1 VGIQHGKEETLNKRG
16 FLHSPFIYCQLL
28 PAMVARL
35 KPFPYNIVVYDIGYR
50 GFDTINKIMTQGRK
64 LTLVIALVALLS
76 VALIRF
82 PAGAVPLE
90 ERRTQA
96 QREVEEAQQRL
107 EDAVERY
114 KYACYRLERT
124 RAELEETRA
133 ELAKA
138 EAELKKKQERLNSRI
153 RAMYV
158 TRHNQFLDVVVNA
171 GSFDEFLIGLDLT
184 KKIGRNDAELVR
196 KVKDARARLKAAE
209 EGLKARETEQAAVKR
224 NLAESKAAV
233 ERQLRAAKGKLAG
246 VEEEIRQMLARRTAE
261 SVSRSGNYSR
271 VPTISPVWRR
281 TRPPGAPHSG
291 VVGVAY
297 AQLGKP
303 YVWGAA
309 GPNAFDCSGLTQYCY
324 RVGAGIYIP
333 HSSYAQAYCGTP
345 VSVSELQPGD
355 ILGFRGW
362 GHVGIYIGGGQY
374 IHAPHTGAVVRIDSL
389 ASRRNFCGAVRP

>member
-1 VGIQHGKEETLNKRG
+1 MRILNPFHIISDVYDLFCRGVDTISTKRSRKRITTILIVLT
-16 FLHSPFIYCQLL
+16 FLLLL
-28 PAMVARL
+28 PL
-35 KPFPYNIVVYDIGYR
+35 I
-50 GFDTINKIMTQGRK
+50 KI
-64 LTLVIALVALLS
+64 
-76 VALIRF
+76 

-90 ERRTQA
+90 ERRAQA
-96 QREVEEAQQRL
+96 QREVEAAQQRL

-114 KYACYRLERT
+114 KYACYKLEVTRSRLESI
-124 RAELEETRA
+124 RA

-138 EAELKKKQERLNSRI
+138 EAELRRKQERLNSRI

-171 GSFDEFLIGLDLT
+171 GSFDEFLVGLDLT
-184 KKIGRNDAELVR
+184 RRIGKNDAELVR
-196 KVKDARARLKAAE
+196 KVKDARARLKSAE
-209 EGLKARETEQAAVKR
+209 GELKAQEAEQAAMKR
-224 NLAESKAAV
+224 KLAESKAAI
-233 ERQLRAAKGKLAG
+233 ERELQSAKGKLAG
-246 VEEEIRQMLARRTAE
+246 VENEIRQMLARRAAE
-261 SVSRSGNYSR
+261 SASRSGSYRSAP
-271 VPTISPVWRR
+271 VISPVFRR
-281 TRPPGAPHSG
+281 TKPPGAPHGG

-355 ILGFRGW
+355 IVGFRGW
-362 GHVGIYIGGGQY
+362 GHVGIYIGGGQF

-389 ASRRNFCGAVRP
+389 AARRNFCGAVRP

>member
-1 VGIQHGKEETLNKRG
+1 MSCFARG
-16 FLHSPFIYCQLL
+16 
-28 PAMVARL
+28 V
-35 KPFPYNIVVYDIGYR
+35 
-50 GFDTINKIMTQGRK
+50 DTISTTRSRK
-64 LTLVIALVALLS
+64 QTTATIIIALTAILLI
-76 VALIRF
+76 ALIKV

-90 ERRTQA
+90 ERRAQA
-96 QREVEEAQQRL
+96 QREVEAAQQRL

-114 KYACYRLERT
+114 KYACYKLEVT
-124 RAELEETRA
+124 RSKLDSTRA

-138 EAELKKKQERLNSRI
+138 EAELQRKQERLNSRI

-171 GSFDEFLIGLDLT
+171 GSFDEFLVGLDLT
-184 KKIGRNDAELVR
+184 KKIGRNDAQLVR
-196 KVKDARARLKAAE
+196 KVKDARARLKSAE
-209 EGLKARETEQAAVKR
+209 AELKAREAEQVAVKR
-224 NLAESKAAV
+224 NLAESKAAI
-233 ERQLRAAKGKLAG
+233 ERELRSAKGKLAG
-246 VEEEIRQMLARRTAE
+246 VENEIRQMLARRAAE
-261 SVSRSGNYSR
+261 SASRSGSYSGA
-271 VPTISPVWRR
+271 PIISPVFRR
-281 TRPPGAPHSG
+281 TRPPGAPHGG

-355 ILGFRGW
+355 IVGFRGW

-389 ASRRNFCGAVRP
+389 AARRNFCGAVRP